1 MSPSPITRYNP
12 QPQWSDAVVH
22 NQTAYFVEVPESGT
36 DVASQT
42 HALLSQAEATLARV
56 GSDKGRLLMAT
67 VYLKHMDDRTI
78 VNAIWAD
85 WLPQGCAPAR
95 VCVHAEMASP
105 DFLLEVAFI
114 AAVGPEVTRPG

>member
-1 MSPSPITRYNP
+1 MTQPSLTRINP
-12 QPQWSDAVVH
+12 QPQWSDAVIH
-22 NQTAYFVEVPESGT
+22 GHTAYFVEVPESGT

-42 HALLSQAEATLARV
+42 RALLSQAEATLARV

-67 VYLKHMDDRTI
+67 VYLKHMDDRAT
-78 VNAIWAD
+78 VNALWAD

-95 VCVHAEMASP
+95 VCVRAEMASP

-114 AAVGPEVTRPG
+114 AAAGQ